1 MTALTPQE
9 AARMAR
15 GVYLLREQTVSA
27 VQSSNAELGCEGL
40 FKVDDSSRFVG
51 ASGGLFSKPL
61 SGFGYIAEGD
71 GKREG
76 EIVVVTRGTNM
87 GADWASNLNVSVEF
101 GSTGMTVHAGF
112 NEIWKSFAS
121 EIRSFMQGRNP
132 SAIHCVGH
140 SLGGALANLNAD
152 YFSGAEMGRV
162 YLYTFGA
169 PRVGLEP
176 FSHVL
181 TDRLGADS
189 IFRVSHQADPVPMVP
204 VFPFRHLPFAHP
216 GYLVTNGGGL
226 IRVGAHDMLG
236 SYIPGVGDNG
246 WSGLQTET
254 PRTDWGERVKAWLES
269 DAGHCGPAIFSATLL
284 EMITRALQW
293 VLKRAKAVLFA
304 VPGAVVSGMTL
315 LDQLAW
321 LLSNGAKVSVEV
333 AGYVKTLIGAIFR
346 FLGRTANK
354 VEDLTVAFLRWVL
367 DLLFGALATAAV
379 VASQRVGRS
388 VLV

>member
-27 VQSSNAELGCEGL
+27 VQSSKSELGCEGL

-71 GKREG
+71 GKRQG

-101 GSTGMTVHAGF
+101 GSSGLVVHAGF
-112 NEIWKSFAS
+112 NEVWKSFAG
-121 EIRSFMQGRNP
+121 EIRGFMQGRNP
-132 SAIHCVGH
+132 SAVHCIGH
-140 SLGGALANLNAD
+140 SLGGALATLNAD
-152 YFSGAEMGRV
+152 YFSGAGLARV

-181 TDRLGADS
+181 TERLGADS
-189 IFRVSHQADPVPMVP
+189 IFRVSHRADPVPMIP
-204 VFPFRHLPFAHP
+204 IFPFRHLPFAQP
-216 GYLVTNGGGL
+216 GYVLTNGGGL
-226 IRVGAHDMLG
+226 IRVGAHDMQG
-236 SYIPGVGDNG
+236 SYIPGIGDSN
-246 WSGLQTET
+246 WAGLHTESPGT
-254 PRTDWGERVKAWLES
+254 NWADKVKAWLES
-269 DAGHCGPAIFSATLL
+269 GAVHSGPAVSSAALL
-284 EMITRALQW
+284 SMITRALQW
-293 VLKRAKAVLFA
+293 VLKLAKAVVFA
-304 VPGAVVSGMTL
+304 AVGPVVNGMTL

-321 LLSNGAKVSVEV
+321 LLSRGAQLSGDV

-346 FLGRTANK
+346 FLGRAANK

-367 DLLFGALATAAV
+367 DLLFKGLATAAF
-379 VASQRVGRS
+379 VASQRAAGPF
-388 VLV
+388 

>member
-27 VQSSNAELGCEGL
+27 VHSSKSDLGCEGL
-40 FKVDDSSRFVG
+40 FKVDDSSRLVG
-51 ASGGLFSKPL
+51 SSGGFFSRPL

-71 GKREG
+71 GKHQG
-76 EIVVVTRGTNM
+76 EIVVVTRGTNV
-87 GADWASNLNVSVEF
+87 GADWVSNLNVSVEF
-101 GSTGMTVHAGF
+101 GSTGMIVHAGF
-112 NEIWKSFAS
+112 NEVWKSFAD
-121 EIRSFMQGRNP
+121 EIRSFMHGRNP
-132 SAIHCVGH
+132 SAIHCIGH
-140 SLGGALANLNAD
+140 SLGGALANLSAD

-189 IFRVSHQADPVPMVP
+189 IFRVSHQADPVPMIP
-204 VFPFRHLPFAHP
+204 IFPFRHLPYAHP
-216 GYLVTNGGGL
+216 CYLLTNGGGL

-236 SYIPGVGDNG
+236 SYIPGIGDNG
-246 WSGLQTET
+246 WSSLQTES
-254 PRTDWGERVKAWLES
+254 PERDWGDRIKAWLQS
-269 DAGHCGPAIFSATLL
+269 DAGHSGPAIFSAPLL
-284 EMITRALQW
+284 GMITRALQW

-304 VPGAVVSGMTL
+304 GGTVATGMTL

-321 LLSNGAKVSVEV
+321 LLTKGAALSTEV
-333 AGYVKTLIGAIFR
+333 AGYVKTLVGAIFR
-346 FLGRTANK
+346 FFGRAANK

-367 DLLFGALATAAV
+367 DLLFGALATTAI
-379 VASQRVGRS
+379 VASQRAGGAF
-388 VLV
+388 

>member
-27 VQSSNAELGCEGL
+27 VQSSNSDLGCEGL

-51 ASGGLFSKPL
+51 TSGGLFSKPL

-71 GKREG
+71 CKRQG

-87 GADWASNLNVSVEF
+87 GADWVSNLNVSVEF
-101 GSTGMTVHAGF
+101 GSTGMIVHAGF
-112 NEIWKSFAS
+112 NEVWKSFAG
-121 EIRSFMQGRNP
+121 EIRGFMQGRNP
-132 SAIHCVGH
+132 SAIHCIGH

-162 YLYTFGA
+162 FLYTFGA

-189 IFRVSHQADPVPMVP
+189 IFRVSHQADPVPMIP
-204 VFPFRHLPFAHP
+204 IFPFRHLPFAHP
-216 GYLVTNGGGL
+216 GYLLTNGGGL
-226 IRVGAHDMLG
+226 IRVGAHHMRG
-236 SYIPGVGDNG
+236 SYISGIGDNS
-246 WSGLQTET
+246 WSSLQTES
-254 PRTDWGERVKAWLES
+254 PERDWGDRIKAWLQS
-269 DAGHCGPAIFSATLL
+269 DAGHSGPAIFSATLL
-284 EMITRALQW
+284 GMITRALQW
-293 VLKRAKAVLFA
+293 VLKRAKAVMFA
-304 VPGAVVSGMTL
+304 AVGTVTTGMTL

-321 LLSNGAKVSVEV
+321 LLTKGAELSAEV

-346 FLGRTANK
+346 FLGRAANK

-367 DLLFGALATAAV
+367 DLLFQALATTAI
-379 VASQRVGRS
+379 VASQRAGGPF
-388 VLV
+388 